1 MTFFDFISRHARAI
15 AFTTLVLSAAGLALL
30 FSLPVSLFPDINF
43 PRIVILA
50 DNGEQPA
57 ERMIIEVTKPL
68 EELARSIPGI
78 KTVRSVTG
86 RGSTEISLGL
96 DWGTDIPHM
105 LQLLQGRIGARRN
118 ELPPGASIRAEQ
130 MSVAVFPILG
140 YSLTSDSLS
149 QVELRD
155 IAAYQIRPV
164 ILRVDGV
171 ARVEVTGGDT
181 REFVVT
187 VNPGRLAGY
196 RLDIRQ
202 IDDAI
207 RKSNLIEAT
216 GLVDNNYQLYLSLVS
231 GLLTGTEDIGEVVI
245 TVRNGVPIRVRD
257 VADVNAATAPNYIR
271 TTAHGRPAVLINVI
285 KQPTGST
292 VRIGQEVQRV
302 VSSLSLPT
310 HVHFENWYDQ
320 GDFINSSISSTR
332 DAIVIG
338 ILLSMVVLI
347 VFLRS
352 WRITLVVL
360 VVVPVTIALTILCLR
375 AAGQSINIMTLGGI
389 AAAVGLIIDD
399 SIVVIERVFAQHARE
414 SPTAPTEP
422 LSVRTA
428 IAGSLNSLMPA
439 IVSSTL
445 STIVI
450 NVPLL
455 FLGGVTGAFFAPL
468 ALTMIF
474 ALGISFVMS
483 IVVTPLLV
491 SLLSRR
497 FASAAGRAQA
507 RGRTDHGGL
516 YERALGSLLRVR
528 YLVIP
533 LMVAIASA
541 AYFIYLRVGSGFMPD
556 MDEGTFVLDYISP
569 PGTSLDETD
578 RMLRQ
583 VEDILGTV
591 PEVDSYSR
599 RTGTQL
605 GFFLTEPNTGD
616 FLIKLKKQRSRPI
629 DEVIAAVRAQVER
642 TIPTLEIDFGQLMMD
657 VIGDLTNSPKP
668 IEIKLFGND
677 LTLLQ
682 SQAKEVAGLIENVT
696 GVVDVRNGIVISGP
710 SLIVHV
716 DPTKAAVAGLTAD
729 DVQGQ
734 LAAIMQGQAESNVK
748 HGEKIIAIRVR
759 YPEEYRRNVD
769 LLGSNLLTTPAGT
782 MVPLRS
788 LATIE
793 KTPGQAEIARDGLRP
808 VVAVTARIENRDLG
822 HTISDIKR
830 TLATSMRLPMGV
842 RVEYGGIYQTQQE
855 SFRGLL
861 FVAVAAAAL
870 VFLVLLVLF
879 EEFAAPIAIL
889 SVSMLSLI
897 GVVFALWITGIT
909 FNVSSFVGLIMII
922 GIVAENAV
930 FVLYEAKRGRAP
942 GQNLNALLVVAC
954 QRRARPII
962 MTALAAILALLP
974 LALGLGAGA
983 QMQQPLAVAVIG
995 GFCVS
1000 ALLLFFVLPFLY
1012 RVLKGGRG

>member
-1 MTFFDFISRHARAI
+1 MNFFDFITRHSRAI
-15 AFTTLVLSAAGLALL
+15 AFTVVALFVMGLVLL
-30 FSLPVSLFPDINF
+30 FSLPVSLFPDIIF

-57 ERMIIEVTKPL
+57 ERMMIEVTKPL
-68 EELARSIPGI
+68 EELASSIPGI
-78 KTVRSVTG
+78 KTVRSITG

-96 DWGTDIPHM
+96 DWGTDVPRTV
-105 LQLLQGRIGARRN
+105 QFLQGRIGSIRN
-118 ELPPGASIRAEQ
+118 ELPATVSIQVEQ

-155 IAAYQIRPV
+155 IAAYQIRPA
-164 ILRVDGV
+164 ILRADGV
-171 ARVEVTGGDT
+171 ARVEVTGGNT
-181 REFVVT
+181 REFVIT
-187 VNPGRLAGY
+187 VDPGKLAGY
-196 RLDIRQ
+196 HLDIRQ

-231 GLLTGTEDIGEVVI
+231 GLLTGIDDISNVVV
-245 TVRNGVPIRVRD
+245 TVRNGVPIRVQD
-257 VADVNAATAPNYIR
+257 VAQVQASTAVNYIR

-292 VRIGQEVQRV
+292 VRIGQDVQRI
-302 VSSLSLPT
+302 VSSLSLPA

-320 GDFINSSISSTR
+320 GDFITSSIGSTR

-347 VFLRS
+347 IFLRS
-352 WRITLVVL
+352 WRVTLVML
-360 VVVPVTIALTILCLR
+360 AVVPGTIALTILCLH
-375 AAGQSINIMTLGGI
+375 AAGQTINIMTLGGI

-399 SIVVIERVFAQHARE
+399 SIVVIERVFAQHTRE
-414 SPTAPTEP
+414 YVHPSAEP
-422 LSVRTA
+422 FGIRAA
-428 IAGSLNSLMPA
+428 IATSLNALMPA
-439 IVSSTL
+439 IISSTL

-474 ALGISFVMS
+474 ALGISFFMS

-491 SLLSRR
+491 SLLSKR
-497 FASAAGRAQA
+497 FSSSTGRAHAKGASDLEGQY
-507 RGRTDHGGL
+507 GRSL
-516 YERALGSLLRVR
+516 RNLLRVR
-528 YLVIP
+528 YLVVP
-533 LMVAIASA
+533 LALLIAGF
-541 AYFIYLRVGSGFMPD
+541 AYFAYLRVSSGFMPD
-556 MDEGTFVLDYISP
+556 MDEGTFVLDYVSP
-569 PGTSLDETD
+569 AGTSLDETD

-583 VEDILGTV
+583 VEDILGKI
-591 PEVDSYSR
+591 PEVDAYSR

-616 FLIKLKKQRSRPI
+616 FLIKLKKNRSRSI
-629 DEVIAAVRAQVER
+629 DEVIADVRTRVESS
-642 TIPTLEIDFGQLMMD
+642 IPALEVDFGQLMMD
-657 VIGDLTNSPKP
+657 VIGDLTNNPKP
-668 IEIKLFGND
+668 IEIKIFGD
-677 LTLLQ
+677 DPAILQ
-682 SQAKEVAGLIENVT
+682 TEAVAVAKAIEDVP
-696 GVVDVRNGIVISGP
+696 GVVDVFNGIVISGP

-716 DPTKAAVAGLTAD
+716 DPTKAALAGLTAE

-734 LAAIMQGQAESNVK
+734 LSMIMQGETSSDIRR
-748 HGEKIIAIRVR
+748 GEKLLPVRVR
-759 YPEEYRRNVD
+759 YPESYRRD
-769 LLGSNLLTTPAGT
+769 QQLLKSTLIATPSGGLIPIAN
-782 MVPLRS
+782 

-793 KTPGQAEIARDGLRP
+793 RTLGQAEIDRDGLRP

-822 HTISDIKR
+822 HTIGDIKKK
-830 TLATSMRLPMGV
+830 LASTVRFPSGV
-842 RVEYGGIYQTQQE
+842 RVEYGGLYQTQQE

-861 FVAVAAAAL
+861 FVALAAAAL

-879 EEFAAPIAIL
+879 EEFSAPIAIL
-889 SVSMLSLI
+889 LVSLLSLL
-897 GVVFALWITGIT
+897 GVVLALGITGIA

-930 FVLYEAKRGRAP
+930 FVLYEAKRARAAGRE
-942 GQNLNALLVVAC
+942 LDTSLVLAC

-962 MTALAAILALLP
+962 MTALGAILALLP

-1000 ALLLFFVLPFLY
+1000 VPLLFFVLPLLY
-1012 RVLKGGRG
+1012 RVLKRAVA